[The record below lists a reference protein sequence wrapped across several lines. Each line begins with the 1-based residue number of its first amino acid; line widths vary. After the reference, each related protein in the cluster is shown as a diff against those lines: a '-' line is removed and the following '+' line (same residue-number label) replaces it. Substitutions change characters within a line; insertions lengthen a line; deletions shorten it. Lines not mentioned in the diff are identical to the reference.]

1 MVIRMKPFYKTVAK
15 GAQAELI
22 ERKSRFIATVRPVA
36 TESEAL
42 GLIEEMR
49 TQYRDATHNVYAYII
64 GENNIMRY
72 SDDGEPSGTAGVPV
86 LEVLRKEGLIDVAVV
101 VTRYFG
107 GTLLG
112 AGGLVRAY
120 GACAK
125 RGVDASG
132 IVTRTLCDLVKVSCD
147 YTTFG
152 KVQYETLG
160 GGYLVKDTVYAG
172 DVTLYVYTKVDETQR
187 YITDMQDVTNARA
200 LCEVIGREYVD
211 L

>member
-1 MVIRMKPFYKTVAK
+1 MKSYYKTVAK
-15 GAQAELI
+15 EAQAELI
-22 ERKSRFIATVRPVA
+22 ERKSRFIATVRPA
-36 TESEAL
+36 STEEEAL
-42 GLIEEMR
+42 GMLEEMR
-49 TQYRDATHNVYAYII
+49 TRYRDASHNVYAYII

-120 GACAK
+120 GASAK
-125 RGVDASG
+125 LGLDAAG
-132 IVTRTLCDLVKVSCD
+132 IVTRTLCDIVKVSCD

-160 GGYLVKDTVYAG
+160 GGYLVKDTVYEG
-172 DVTLYVYTKVDETQR
+172 DVTLYVYTKVEETQE
-187 YITDMQDVTNARA
+187 YIEKMCDVTNARA
-200 LCEVIGREYVD
+200 LCETVGREYVD